1 MSDRTLRNVVAALAG
16 LLVLVIAL
24 TMLVV
29 VGRNGSATATP
40 SAPPVAI
47 GSSSPHTTVT
57 PTDSAPPSAAP
68 TPEASVAPST
78 EPSPSAAPSGS
89 PGAPALATLTFV
101 GLKLDATADP
111 GGEARIVTFR
121 SDGAGTVSAKLGTNS
136 PQGKTHM
143 CLLVGTKQI
152 GCKDITSGTFTGKT
166 SQAHANWT
174 VTLEGT
180 AADAPTVDLTVTF
193 QAVAPKVAI
202 AHARFDGTA
211 SPETNGIQ
219 ARFSARA
226 AGEVRL
232 VADWGGHPFL
242 YEVDLFDES
251 GGSGNATLA
260 NQGPSTNVDQALPV
274 TPGNWR
280 LVLQN
285 IEAGFGTTDLTA
297 TISWP

>member
-1 MSDRTLRNVVAALAG
+1 MAVLAG
-16 LLVLVIAL
+16 LLVLVVAV

-29 VGRNGSATATP
+29 VGRNGSATGSP
-40 SAPPVAI
+40 SVPPLAVA
-47 GSSSPHTTVT
+47 SPTLDATVT
-57 PTDSAPPSAAP
+57 PTESAQPSVTP
-68 TPEASVAPST
+68 TPAASVAPSAP
-78 EPSPSAAPSGS
+78 PSPSVTPSSS
-89 PGAPALATLTFV
+89 PGAPAPATLTFV

-111 GGEARIVTFR
+111 GGEARVVTFR
-121 SDGAGTVSAKLGTNS
+121 SDGAGTVTAKLGTNS
-136 PQGKTHM
+136 SPGKTHM

-174 VTLEGT
+174 VTLRGT

-193 QAVAPKVAI
+193 QAVKPKVAI

-219 ARFSARA
+219 ARFTARA

-242 YEVDLFDES
+242 YEVDLFDE
-251 GGSGNATLA
+251 GAGSGNATLA
-260 NQGPSTNVDQALPV
+260 NQGPSTKVDHALPIS
-274 TPGNWR
+274 PGNWR

>member
-1 MSDRTLRNVVAALAG
+1 V
-16 LLVLVIAL
+16 
-24 TMLVV
+24 
-29 VGRNGSATATP
+29 
-40 SAPPVAI
+40 
-47 GSSSPHTTVT
+47 
-57 PTDSAPPSAAP
+57 
-68 TPEASVAPST
+68 
-78 EPSPSAAPSGS
+78 APSGS
-89 PGAPALATLTFV
+89 PGAPSPATLTFV

-121 SDGAGTVSAKLGTNS
+121 SDGAGTVSAKLGTNA

-174 VTLEGT
+174 VTLRGT
-180 AADAPTVDLTVTF
+180 AADAPVVDLTVTF

-219 ARFSARA
+219 ARFTART

-251 GGSGNATLA
+251 GGSGTTSQHAVSQEA
-260 NQGPSTNVDQALPV
+260 STNTDQAMPV

-285 IEAGFGTTDLTA
+285 ADAGFGTTDLTA